1 MPNMVDGS
9 GRALK
14 NSRYKQVAAGQ
25 TTVQI
30 SSSVGGLASDGIP
43 GRDYISHLII
53 TAASTAAPGAVTL
66 FDGTTALVVH
76 GWNATVAAELAQTI
90 VINCIAESTKGF
102 NITTGTSVSV
112 VAVGR
117 F

>member
-1 MPNMVDGS
+1 MPNKVDGS
-9 GRALK
+9 GRALP
-14 NSRYKQVAAGQ
+14 NSNYLKVAAGQ
-25 TTVQI
+25 TTAQV
-30 SSSVGGLASDGIP
+30 SVSRDGAV
-43 GRDYISHLII
+43 GQDYISHLLI

-66 FDGTTALVVH
+66 FDGTTSLLVH
-76 GWNATVAAELAQTI
+76 TWSATVATEIMQTI
-90 VINCIAESTKGF
+90 VVDCIAQSTKGF

>member
-1 MPNMVDGS
+1 MPNFYTG
-9 GRALK
+9 GQAQP
-14 NSRYKQVAAGQ
+14 NSAYKKVAAGQ
-25 TTVQI
+25 TTAQI
-30 SSSVGGLASDGIP
+30 SVASDACP

-66 FDGTTALVVH
+66 FDGTTSLCVFSYQA
-76 GWNATVAAELAQTI
+76 ATFSELTTYLPI
-90 VINCIAESTKGF
+90 DCIAQSTKGF

>member
-1 MPNMVDGS
+1 MPNKVDGS
-9 GRALK
+9 GRALP
-14 NSRYKQVAAGQ
+14 NSNYLKVAAGQ
-25 TTVQI
+25 TTAQI
-30 SSSVGGLASDGIP
+30 SVAGDGVV
-43 GRDYISHLII
+43 GRDYISHLLI

-66 FDGTTALVVH
+66 FDGTTSLMVH
-76 GWNATVAAELAQTI
+76 LLNATVATELGFSVNI
-90 VINCIAESTKGF
+90 DCIAQSTKGF

>member
-1 MPNMVDGS
+1 MPNMVDGG
-9 GRALK
+9 GRLLP
-14 NSRYKQVAAGQ
+14 NSKYTKVVAGQ
-25 TTVQI
+25 TTANI
-30 SSSVGGLASDGIP
+30 STAGDGVP

-66 FDGTTALVVH
+66 LDGTTSLCVHSFQAATFGSLVE
-76 GWNATVAAELAQTI
+76 TVIIDAVAS
-90 VINCIAESTKGF
+90 STKGF

>member
-1 MPNMVDGS
+1 MPNMIDGS
-9 GRALK
+9 GRPLP
-14 NSRYKQVAAGQ
+14 NSQYRKVAAGQ
-25 TTVQI
+25 TTAQI
-30 SSSVGGLASDGIP
+30 SVSGNAVPRA
-43 GRDYISHLII
+43 DYISHLII

-66 FDGTTALVVH
+66 FDGTTSLLVH
-76 GWNATVAAELAQTI
+76 GWNATVATELVQTVI
-90 VINCIAESTKGF
+90 VDCIAESTKGF

>member
-1 MPNMVDGS
+1 MPNTYLG
-9 GRALK
+9 GQALP
-14 NSRYKQVAAGQ
+14 NTRYKKVAAGQ
-25 TTVQI
+25 TTANI
-30 SSSVGGLASDGIP
+30 SVAGDGVP

-53 TAASTAAPGAVTL
+53 TAASTAAPGTVTL
-66 FDGTTALVVH
+66 LDGTTSILVH
-76 GWNATVAAELAQTI
+76 GWSATVATELVQT
-90 VINCIAESTKGF
+90 VVVDCLAESTKGF

>member
-1 MPNMVDGS
+1 MPNMYDGS
-9 GRALK
+9 GRALPNNK
-14 NSRYKQVAAGQ
+14 YRKVAAGQ
-25 TTVQI
+25 TTANI
-30 SSSVGGLASDGIP
+30 SVAGANVP
-43 GRDYISHLII
+43 GNDYISHLII

-66 FDGTTALVVH
+66 FDGSTSLLVH
-76 GWNATVAAELAQTI
+76 TYSATVATELVQTI
-90 VINCIAESTKGF
+90 NVDVISKSTKGF